1 MGASF
6 TTWDRLLSNK
16 DDDGWMDW
24 CDLKPNQ
31 FNRHCRWPSVSQSS
45 SLVAVVLYNIVP
57 REIMIINGFHG
68 INHISQ
74 TGCGGWVWGEKLFT
88 IGSHRFD
95 RWTVSVAPNE
105 SDSMC
110 FCQSSSSAHTKFVI
124 TIMPQIAK
132 FITFYQVSDDKIAGC
147 TVVIV

>member
-1 MGASF
+1 MELIIFRRQAAVGGCKGKSF
-6 TTWDRLLSNK
+6 
-16 DDDGWMDW
+16 
-24 CDLKPNQ
+24 
-31 FNRHCRWPSVSQSS
+31 SQSGPTDS
-45 SLVAVVLYNIVP
+45 IDGQA
-57 REIMIINGFHG
+57 
-68 INHISQ
+68 
-74 TGCGGWVWGEKLFT
+74 
-88 IGSHRFD
+88 
-95 RWTVSVAPNE
+95 VSVAPNE